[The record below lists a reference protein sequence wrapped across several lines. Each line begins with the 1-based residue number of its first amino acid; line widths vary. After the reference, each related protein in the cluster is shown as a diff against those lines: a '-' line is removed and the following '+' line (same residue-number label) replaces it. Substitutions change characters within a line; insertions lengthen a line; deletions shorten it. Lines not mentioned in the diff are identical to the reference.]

1 MPLFTVYGLH
11 LYFLRSVIIRV
22 CWIFDLLQNV
32 LAFSHIFLKVDLLDG
47 SAVFFMMSAV
57 LF

>member
-1 MPLFTVYGLH
+1 MRLFTVYSLH
-11 LYFLRSVIIRV
+11 LYFLKSGIIRV

-47 SAVFFMMSAV
+47 SAVFFMMPAV